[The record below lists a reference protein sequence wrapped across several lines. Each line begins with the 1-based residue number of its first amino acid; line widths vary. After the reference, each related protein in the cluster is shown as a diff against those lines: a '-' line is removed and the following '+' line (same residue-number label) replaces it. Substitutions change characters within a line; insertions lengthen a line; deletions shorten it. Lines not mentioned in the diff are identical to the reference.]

1 LPPCPRRRC
10 LEREHRCRIRRLARG
25 RGGARHALALAA
37 AFGDR
42 LIIGFG
48 IAPPGSVGDEFR
60 AHRRALR
67 ERAQELTAKALERAL
82 RTGVEVETALVED
95 RPSAALVS
103 LADENDSRMIVVGSY
118 GERPLKGAILGSTPY
133 KLLYLADRPVLVV
146 PAE

>member
-1 LPPCPRRRC
+1 MSGSIVVGYDASP
-10 LEREHRCRIRRLARG
+10 
-25 RGGARHALALAA
+25 GAEAALDHALELAA

-60 AHRRALR
+60 AHRQALR

-82 RTGVEVETALVED
+82 GTGVEVETALVED

>member
-1 LPPCPRRRC
+1 LSSIVVGYDASPGAQAALDRA
-10 LEREHRCRIRRLARG
+10 LE
-25 RGGARHALALAA
+25 LAA

-48 IAPPGSVGDEFR
+48 VAPPGSLGDEFR
-60 AHRRALR
+60 AHREALR
-67 ERAQELTAKALERAL
+67 ERAQELTSKALERAL
-82 RTGVEVETALVED
+82 GAGVEVETALVED
-95 RPSAALVS
+95 RPSSALVS
-103 LADENDSRMIVVGSY
+103 LADEHDARMIVVGSY

>member
-1 LPPCPRRRC
+1 LSGSIVVGYDASP
-10 LEREHRCRIRRLARG
+10 
-25 RGGARHALALAA
+25 GAQAALDHALELAA

-48 IAPPGSVGDEFR
+48 VTPPGSLGDEFR
-60 AHRRALR
+60 QALR

-82 RTGVEVETALVED
+82 GAGVEVETALVED
-95 RPSAALVS
+95 RPSSALVS
-103 LADENDSRMIVVGSY
+103 LADEHDARMIVVGSY

-133 KLLYLADRPVLVV
+133 KLLYMADRPVLVV